1 MSGSRSSSFSLS
13 WSGIFG
19 QGILSKRIKS
29 KKVLFLL
36 RLVWFFLFF
45 YALWY
50 FLSPL
55 YNHVLAPPSELLLK
69 LSEIRGEHITKAIQ
83 AKGQYIFVHYVV
95 PEKDQDL
102 AVQPK
107 RRVLQFGSREL
118 HFWMV
123 FLFALIWAVPGI
135 SWRKRLKIFLF
146 GFVIIFG
153 LHVFEIFV
161 LVKREYSLHITVDGV
176 SYWSPAQQKIYYYL
190 GDFIVLVL
198 NQVSPVVIWSLLYW
212 KYWWT
217 RPARPQVGRR
227 SANRM
232 NSS

>member
-1 MSGSRSSSFSLS
+1 
-13 WSGIFG
+13 
-19 QGILSKRIKS
+19 
-29 KKVLFLL
+29 LFLL
-36 RLVWFFLFF
+36 RLVCFFLFF

-55 YNHVLAPPSELLLK
+55 YNRVLAPPSELLVK
-69 LSEIRGEHITKAIQ
+69 LSEIKGEHITKAIQ
-83 AKGQYIFVHYVV
+83 GKGQYISVRYVV
-95 PEKDQDL
+95 PERSQDL
-102 AVQPK
+102 AVQP
-107 RRVLQFGSREL
+107 RSSALQFRSKEL

-123 FLFALIWAVPGI
+123 FLFALIWAVPAI
-135 SWRKRLKIFLF
+135 SWRKRLKIFLL

-161 LVKREYSLHITVDGV
+161 LVKREYSLNITVGGV
-176 SYWSPAQQKIYYYL
+176 PYWSPAQQKIYYYL
-190 GDFIVLVL
+190 GDFIVLIL

-217 RPARPQVGRR
+217 RSARSQVERR
-227 SANRM
+227 SANRT